1 MERTGMGKLVMQMAV
16 TIALLGGI
24 CAWNLHRADERV
36 AAMLEQGG
44 VQLPVIMYHSILKDE
59 ARAGPYVLSPAALEA
74 DLDYLQHSGYET
86 VTISELVD
94 FVDGKG
100 EFPEKPV
107 LITFDDGFYNN
118 YLYAYPLLAERDMQA
133 VVSVIGEQ
141 TALYTESGQENAYWS
156 YLSAGRLVEMQESGV
171 FEIGNHSYDLHD
183 DSVRKGCLKKR
194 SESVEEYRKMLT
206 DDIHLSQTY
215 LAESGLTPP
224 QCYAYP
230 YGAYSDET
238 EDILKEMGF
247 RCTLTCE
254 ERINI
259 ISPGD
264 PDSLF
269 LLGRYN
275 RPSGMSTTTFFE
287 KAMPGEGS

>member
-1 MERTGMGKLVMQMAV
+1 MEHTGMGKLVVQMAA

-24 CAWNLHRADERV
+24 CAWNLHCADERV
-36 AAMLEQGG
+36 AAMLETGS

-59 ARAGPYVLSPAALEA
+59 ARAGPYVLSPSALEA
-74 DLDYLQHSGYET
+74 DLDYLQHNGYET
-86 VTISELVD
+86 VTVSELVD

-100 EFPEKPV
+100 ELPEKPV

-141 TALYTESGQENAYWS
+141 TALYTENGQENAYWS

-171 FEIGNHSYDLHD
+171 FEIGNHSFDLHD

-194 SESVEEYRKMLT
+194 GESLSQYRQMLAEDT
-206 DDIHLSQTY
+206 RQAQTY

-224 QCYAYP
+224 LCYAYP
-230 YGAYSDET
+230 YGAYSEET
-238 EDILKEMGF
+238 EGILKELGF
-247 RCTLTCE
+247 RCTLSCE
-254 ERINI
+254 ERQNI

-264 PDSLF
+264 PDCLY

-275 RPSGMSTTTFFE
+275 RPSGMSTTTFFD
-287 KAMPGEGS
+287 KALPEEGS

>member
-1 MERTGMGKLVMQMAV
+1 MEHTGMGKLVVQMAA

-24 CAWNLHRADERV
+24 CAWNLHCADERV
-36 AAMLEQGG
+36 AAMLEAGS

-59 ARAGPYVLSPAALEA
+59 ARAGPYVLSPSALEA
-74 DLDYLQHSGYET
+74 DLDYLQHNGYET
-86 VTISELVD
+86 VTVSELVD

-100 EFPEKPV
+100 ELPEKPV

-118 YLYAYPLLAERDMQA
+118 YLYAYPLLDERDMQA

-141 TALYTESGQENAYWS
+141 TALYTENGQENAYWS

-171 FEIGNHSYDLHD
+171 FEIGNHSFDLHD

-194 SESVEEYRKMLT
+194 GESLSQYRQMLAEDT
-206 DDIHLSQTY
+206 RQAQTY

-224 QCYAYP
+224 LCYAYP
-230 YGAYSDET
+230 YGAYSEET
-238 EDILKEMGF
+238 EGILKELGF
-247 RCTLTCE
+247 RCTLSCE
-254 ERINI
+254 ERQNI

-264 PDSLF
+264 PDCLY

-275 RPSGMSTTTFFE
+275 RPSGMSTTTFFD
-287 KAMPGEGS
+287 KALPEEGS

>member
-1 MERTGMGKLVMQMAV
+1 MEHTGMGKLVVQMAA

-24 CAWNLHRADERV
+24 CAWNLHCADERV
-36 AAMLEQGG
+36 AAMLEAGS

-59 ARAGPYVLSPAALEA
+59 ARAGPYVLSPSALEA
-74 DLDYLQHSGYET
+74 DLDYLQHNGYET
-86 VTISELVD
+86 VTVSELVD

-100 EFPEKPV
+100 ELPEKPV

-141 TALYTESGQENAYWS
+141 TALYTENGQENAYWS

-171 FEIGNHSYDLHD
+171 FEIGNHSFDLHD

-194 SESVEEYRKMLT
+194 GESLSQYRQMLAEDT
-206 DDIHLSQTY
+206 RQAQTY

-224 QCYAYP
+224 LCYAYP
-230 YGAYSDET
+230 YGAYSEET
-238 EDILKEMGF
+238 EGILKELGF
-247 RCTLTCE
+247 RCTLSCE
-254 ERINI
+254 ERQNI

-264 PDSLF
+264 PDCLY

-275 RPSGMSTTTFFE
+275 RPSGMSTTTFFD
-287 KAMPGEGS
+287 KALPEEES

>member
-1 MERTGMGKLVMQMAV
+1 MEHTGMGKLVVQMAA
-16 TIALLGGI
+16 TIVLLGGI
-24 CAWNLHRADERV
+24 CAWNLHCADERV
-36 AAMLEQGG
+36 AAMLEAGS

-59 ARAGPYVLSPAALEA
+59 ARAGPYVLSPSALEA
-74 DLDYLQHSGYET
+74 DLDYLQHNGYET

-100 EFPEKPV
+100 ELPEKPV

-141 TALYTESGQENAYWS
+141 TALYTENGQENAYWS

-171 FEIGNHSYDLHD
+171 FEIGNHSFDLHD

-194 SESVEEYRKMLT
+194 GESLSQYRQMLAEDT
-206 DDIHLSQTY
+206 RQAQTY

-224 QCYAYP
+224 LCYAYP
-230 YGAYSDET
+230 YGAYSEET
-238 EDILKEMGF
+238 EGILKELGF
-247 RCTLTCE
+247 RCTLSCE
-254 ERINI
+254 ERQNI

-264 PDSLF
+264 PDCLY

-275 RPSGMSTTTFFE
+275 RPSGMSTTTFFD
-287 KAMPGEGS
+287 KALPEEES

>member
-1 MERTGMGKLVMQMAV
+1 MEHTGMGKLVVQMAA
-16 TIALLGGI
+16 TIVLLGGI
-24 CAWNLHRADERV
+24 CAWNLHCADERV
-36 AAMLEQGG
+36 AAMLEAGS

-59 ARAGPYVLSPAALEA
+59 ARAGPYVLSPSALEA
-74 DLDYLQHSGYET
+74 DLDYLQHNGYET
-86 VTISELVD
+86 VTVSELVD

-100 EFPEKPV
+100 ELPEKPV

-141 TALYTESGQENAYWS
+141 TALYTENGQENAYWS

-171 FEIGNHSYDLHD
+171 FEIGNHSFDLHD

-194 SESVEEYRKMLT
+194 GESLSQYRQMLAEDT
-206 DDIHLSQTY
+206 RQAQTY

-224 QCYAYP
+224 LCYAYP
-230 YGAYSDET
+230 YGAYSEET
-238 EDILKEMGF
+238 EGILKELGF
-247 RCTLTCE
+247 RCTLSCE
-254 ERINI
+254 ERQNI

-264 PDSLF
+264 PDCLY

-275 RPSGMSTTTFFE
+275 RPSGMSTTTFFD
-287 KAMPGEGS
+287 KALPEEGS